1 LFHRRQGKWIFLQ
14 QLVHQRQIID
24 TLEGKK
30 KSKKRERERTHGQP
44 LVHAQLQIEHVGP
57 GGAKKRKIK
66 RSIVPP
72 SIN

>member
-30 KSKKRERERTHGQP
+30 KSKKKERENTWSTFSTCPITNRACWPRRG
-44 LVHAQLQIEHVGP
+44 
-57 GGAKKRKIK
+57 KKRKIK

>member
-30 KSKKRERERTHGQP
+30 NPKKERERTHGQP

-57 GGAKKRKIK
+57 GGGKKEK
-66 RSIVPP
+66 
-72 SIN
+72 

>member
-1 LFHRRQGKWIFLQ
+1 MILLK
-14 QLVHQRQIID
+14 
-24 TLEGKK
+24 GKK
-30 KSKKRERERTHGQP
+30 NPKKERERTHGQP